1 MTPPTISTLAHD
13 LGAMPVQS
21 VHRPSPWHFA
31 VPVIFWAS
39 LVALVGVTTYRA
51 RAQRYIDADAAALQ
65 RAIANTEI
73 ERTAT
78 EKHISALRARF
89 AFAQTID
96 DWAASSPALAP
107 AVGAILHAFEE
118 ARIKLLN
125 IHLARHPGENT
136 AYDLQLTLI
145 GNGDIGPYVT
155 LTVDQHLAR
164 AGWAFLEESAKPVN
178 GALEIDAV
186 ISPSSVDHPSP

>member
-1 MTPPTISTLAHD
+1 MTPPTVSTLAHD
-13 LGAMPVQS
+13 LGAVPVQS
-21 VHRPSPWHFA
+21 VHRPAPWHFA
-31 VPVIFWAS
+31 VPAVFWAS
-39 LVALVGVTTYRA
+39 LVALVGVNTYRA
-51 RAQRYIDADAAALQ
+51 RAERQIGANAAALKT
-65 RAIANTEI
+65 AIAATEI

-78 EKHISALRARF
+78 ERHISALRGRF
-89 AFAQTID
+89 AFAQAID
-96 DWAASSPALAP
+96 DWAANSPAVAP
-107 AVGAILHAFEE
+107 AVGAILNAFEE
-118 ARIKLLN
+118 ARIRLLN
-125 IHLARHPGENT
+125 VHMGRHPGDNT

-186 ISPSSVDHPSP
+186 ISPAPAGRPSP